1 VNTLG
6 TVLVALVI
14 AIGLV
19 GIVVPVLPGGLVV
32 FLAIAVW
39 AVAVHTATSWVVLGV
54 ASALFLAGEVI
65 KYLWPMRRMR
75 RMRRADVSTRSLVV
89 GGILGVIGFFVIPVL
104 GLALGFVLGVYL
116 SEYSALR
123 DKGRAWASTKHALKG
138 VALAMGVEL
147 TAALLATVAWVT
159 GLVVGS

>member
-1 VNTLG
+1 MNTLG

-19 GIVVPVLPGGLVV
+19 GIVVPVLPGGLLV

-39 AVAVHTATSWVVLGV
+39 AVVVHTATSWVVLGI
-54 ASALFLAGEVI
+54 AAALFLAGEVI
-65 KYLWPMRRMR
+65 KYVWPVRRMR
-75 RMRRADVSTRSLVV
+75 QADVATRSLII

-104 GLALGFVLGVYL
+104 GLAIGFVLGVYL

-123 DKGRAWASTKHALKG
+123 DPNRAWTSTKHAMKG

-147 TAALLATVAWVT
+147 TAALLATVAWV
-159 GLVVGS
+159 VGVFA

>member
-1 VNTLG
+1 MNTLG

-19 GIVVPVLPGGLVV
+19 GIVVPVLPGGLLV

-39 AVAVHTATSWVVLGV
+39 AVAVHTATAWVVLGV
-54 ASALFLAGEVI
+54 AAALFLAGEVI

-75 RMRRADVSTRSLVV
+75 RSDVATRSLIV

-116 SEYSALR
+116 SEYSALCDR
-123 DKGRAWASTKHALKG
+123 SRAWVSTKHAMKG

-159 GLVVGS
+159 GLVVAN

>member
-1 VNTLG
+1 MNTLG

-19 GIVVPVLPGGLVV
+19 GIVVPVLPGGLLV

-39 AVAVHTATSWVVLGV
+39 AVVVHTATSWVVLGV
-54 ASALFLAGEVI
+54 AAALFVAGEVI
-65 KYLWPMRRMR
+65 KYVWPVRRMR
-75 RMRRADVSTRSLVV
+75 QADVATRSLII

-104 GLALGFVLGVYL
+104 GLAIGFVLGVYL

-123 DKGRAWASTKHALKG
+123 EAGRAWTSTKHALKG

-159 GLVVGS
+159 GLVLGS

>member
-1 VNTLG
+1 MNTLG

-19 GIVVPVLPGGLVV
+19 GIVVPVLPGGLLV

-39 AVAVHTATSWVVLGV
+39 AVVVHTATSWVVLGI
-54 ASALFLAGEVI
+54 ATALFVAGEVI
-65 KYLWPMRRMR
+65 KYVWPVRRMR
-75 RMRRADVSTRSLVV
+75 QADVATRSLII
-89 GGILGVIGFFVIPVL
+89 GEILGVIGFFVIPVL
-104 GLALGFVLGVYL
+104 GLAIGFVLGVYL

-123 DKGRAWASTKHALKG
+123 DPNRAWTSTKHAMKG

-147 TAALLATVAWVT
+147 TAALLATVAWV
-159 GLVVGS
+159 VGVFA

>member
-1 VNTLG
+1 MSTLG
-6 TVLVALVI
+6 LVLVALFI

-19 GIVVPVLPGGLVV
+19 CVVVPVLPGGLVV
-32 FLAIAVW
+32 FASITVW
-39 AVAVHTATSWVVLGV
+39 ALVVRSTTAWVVLGI
-54 ASALFLAGEVI
+54 AAALFLVAEII

-75 RMRRADVSTRSLVV
+75 RADVTNASLVT

-116 SEYSALR
+116 AEFAARR
-123 DKGRAWASTKHALKG
+123 DRRRAWASTVHAVKG

-147 TAALLATVAWVT
+147 TAALLATVAW
-159 GLVVGS
+159 LVGVLV

>member
-1 VNTLG
+1 M
-6 TVLVALVI
+6 ALVI

-19 GIVVPVLPGGLVV
+19 GIVVPVLPGGLLV

-54 ASALFLAGEVI
+54 AAALFLAGEVI
-65 KYLWPMRRMR
+65 KYLWPMR

-123 DKGRAWASTKHALKG
+123 DTDRAWTSTKHAIKG
-138 VALAMGVEL
+138 VALAMGMEL